1 MGYYNSKLF
10 AERLDEF
17 LRGNICPITRKPMKP
32 CDVNYKSGYSSF
44 HYVCEAIHPEVKI
57 ALSGSL
63 ISNEDKL
70 YDELKNNAS
79 LQKEIIGR
87 IRQHKGEEFM
97 IATYT
102 VREVLEGKKED
113 IG

>member
-17 LRGNICPITRKPMKP
+17 LRGNLCPITRKPMKP

-70 YDELKNNAS
+70 YDALKNNAEV
-79 LQKEIIGR
+79 QKQIIGK

-102 VREVLEGKKED
+102 VREVLEGRTQD
-113 IG
+113 A

>member
-17 LRGNICPITRKPMKP
+17 LRGNICPITRKPMQP

-63 ISNEDKL
+63 ISNEDNL
-70 YDELKNNAS
+70 YDVLKNNAS
-79 LQKEIIGR
+79 VQKEIIGK

-102 VREVLEGKKED
+102 VREVLESKKED
-113 IG
+113 A

>member
-1 MGYYNSKLF
+1 MGYYNSKQF
-10 AERLDEF
+10 TERLDEF
-17 LRGNICPITRKPMKP
+17 LRGNICPITKKPMKP

-44 HYVCEAIHPEVKI
+44 HYVCEAIDPSVKI

-70 YDELKNNAS
+70 YDELKNNAT
-79 LQKEIIGR
+79 LQKEIIEK
-87 IRQHKGEEFM
+87 IRKHKGEEFM

-102 VREVLEGKKED
+102 IREILEGKKEEA
-113 IG
+113 

>member
-10 AERLDEF
+10 TERLDEF
-17 LRGNICPITRKPMKP
+17 LKGNICPITRKPMKP
-32 CDVNYKSGYSSF
+32 CDANYKSGYSSF
-44 HYVCEAIHPEVKI
+44 HYVCESIHPEVKI

-70 YDELKNNAS
+70 YDELKNNAD
-79 LQKEIIGR
+79 LQEEIISK
-87 IRQHKGEEFM
+87 IRKHKGEEFM

-102 VREVLEGKKED
+102 VREALEGKKQD
-113 IG
+113 A